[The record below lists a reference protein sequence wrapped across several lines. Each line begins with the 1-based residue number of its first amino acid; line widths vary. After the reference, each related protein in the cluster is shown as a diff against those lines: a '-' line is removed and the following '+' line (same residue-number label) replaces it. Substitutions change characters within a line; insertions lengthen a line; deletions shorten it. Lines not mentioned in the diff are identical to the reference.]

1 MFNEEEFE
9 EGLVS
14 ELDLFDLPSTQTSVN
29 EIYYEEIRPLSA
41 ITGDGPLEFRINGQN
56 STDYLDLKNCQL
68 YAKLK
73 VQKADGST
81 IADVKTDTVGPAN
94 LFLQSLFSASEVTL
108 QSKATFTNNFNPYR
122 AYIPTLLKYGQD
134 ALSSQVT
141 CQGWLMDDYD
151 SPGVSD
157 PNGSNNGLFKRAAW
171 TSDSK
176 TLDLQGPIF
185 HDLFSMERYLLN
197 QVDVKLKM
205 YRSPTNFALLA
216 ADAQT
221 SYKISIEDIY
231 VLARKIRVNP
241 AVLYGQSKHLE
252 KRNALYPY
260 KKVECR
266 SQSVATGS
274 TSFNWDNLF
283 QGRKPEKV
291 IVGFVKSKALNGDYT
306 TNPYNFEHCGI
317 NHIALYADG
326 LPVGGNPLKLDFT
339 QANGTAIMRAY
350 TSLLMSAGKW
360 CRDEGNGLDR
370 DHYISGSTLFA
381 FQLEPDFSQHGEFLS
396 LVKHGNVRLEV
407 QFSSGLTGRSFISPR
422 YVTDIL

>member
-1 MFNEEEFE
+1 MFNEENFE

-14 ELDLFDLPSTQTSVN
+14 ELELFDLPSTQTSVN

-41 ITGDGPLEFRINGQN
+41 VSGDAPFEFRVNGQN
-56 STDYLDLKNCQL
+56 STDYLDLKNSQL
-68 YAKLK
+68 YVRLKLQKPDGTALGK
-73 VQKADGST
+73 VTVDK
-81 IADVKTDTVGPAN
+81 VGPAN

-108 QSKATFTNNFNPYR
+108 QSKATFTNNYNPYR
-122 AYIPTLLKYGQD
+122 AYIRTLLNNGQD
-134 ALSSQVT
+134 ALTSQT
-141 CQGWLMDDYD
+141 TTQGWLMDDYD
-151 SPGVSD
+151 SPGISD
-157 PNGSNNGLFKRAAW
+157 PNGNNNGLFKRAAW

-205 YRSPTNFALLA
+205 YRSPAGFALLG
-216 ADAQT
+216 ADST
-221 SYKISIEDIY
+221 NYKINIEDIY

-241 AVLYGQSKHLE
+241 AVLYGQSKQLE

-260 KKVECR
+260 RKVECR
-266 SQSVATGS
+266 SQSAATGS

-291 IVGFVKSKALNGDYT
+291 IVGFVKSKAINGDYT
-306 TNPYNFEHCGI
+306 TNPYNFENCGI

-339 QANGTAIMRAY
+339 TSDGAAIMRAY
-350 TSLLMSAGKW
+350 TNLLMSAGKW
-360 CRDEGNGLDR
+360 RQDEGSGLDR
-370 DHYISGSTLFA
+370 DHFISGSTLFA

-407 QFSSGLTGRSFISPR
+407 QFSSGLTGRSFVSPR
-422 YVTDIL
+422 YVTDML